1 MNKKQYMKPTTQG
14 INLEVS
20 DYLLTG
26 SVVSVEGG
34 DTDLEFI
41 GGGIETP
48 LSREFDLFKR
58 LE

>member
-1 MNKKQYMKPTTQG
+1 MKPTTQG

-26 SVVSVEGG
+26 SVVSVESG

-48 LSREFDLFKR
+48 LSREFDLSKWF
-58 LE
+58 E